1 MHQRKRNGNSATKP
15 QTLKREMKRFS
26 LRGNSA
32 NWDAL
37 KVEALNTETE
47 ERVNRSEIPYGH
59 KIVVRVVNNFYRVY
73 DKNVRQILHGE
84 ISEKDNAELVARL
97 TRTHRPHFIL
107 YHNGVVVG
115 VANYHRR
122 NWFRKMQEEPKEYEL
137 EVTLKTRVKVL
148 AKSYEEA
155 EQSVYDATEL
165 VNEVESET
173 CSPYEIVGIN
183 RVQ

>member
-1 MHQRKRNGNSATKP
+1 
-15 QTLKREMKRFS
+15 MKRFS

-84 ISEKDNAELVARL
+84 ISEKDTAELIARL
-97 TRTHRPHFIL
+97 SAHRPHFIL

-137 EVTLKTRVKVL
+137 EVTLKTRVMVP

-155 EQSVYDATEL
+155 KQKVYDATEL
-165 VNEVESET
+165 VNKVECET